1 MPPPFRSLGSSGF
14 ADLLGRFVFTRRIE
28 AVHLHHTWRPN
39 HADYRGHD
47 TILGMWR
54 YHTRENG
61 WSDIAQ
67 HLTIA
72 PDGTLWLGRDWNA
85 APASASG
92 HNGSAKAGPF
102 MIEMIGNF
110 DVGRDRLQGAQRAAV
125 MDVIARVQRRF
136 GLPAEALRFH
146 NQMSGKTCPGSSLSR
161 AQVVAEVAARHV
173 ALGPPAPREAGE
185 EPAEEAM
192 RDIDVLTYVEGAADD
207 EAGRAEAA
215 PESGGRGTRRAL
227 CVGIDGYP
235 GSPLAGCVA
244 DARLWAETL
253 TGLGFDPPTLL
264 LDAAATRATI
274 LMALESLVGSSRAG
288 DVLVFQFAG
297 HGTQL
302 PDANADEDDPGGVDQ
317 DEALCPFDHASGEY
331 IVDDDLAALFSALPE
346 GVNLT
351 CFIDCCHS
359 GTICRIASP
368 PGPAPAYEGGEADRR
383 PRYVPATEEMVRA
396 HMEVRSAEEPA
407 PRPRRTWVPEVV
419 TFTACQPTELAWEKD
434 GRGEFTLRATRLLA
448 AGTDGWSN
456 AELHRQLTAA
466 FGTERRQTPTLD
478 CSPAAQGYPLLQP
491 IPARAATVPVDART
505 AAGLLRSLAAA
516 LEGGTG

>member
-1 MPPPFRSLGSSGF
+1 MPPPFRSLGSTGF
-14 ADLLGRFVFTRRIE
+14 ADLLGRFVFTRRID

-85 APASASG
+85 PPASATG

-146 NQMSGKTCPGSSLSR
+146 NQMSGKTCPGSSLTR
-161 AQVVAEVAARHV
+161 AQVVAEVATRHV
-173 ALGPPAPREAGE
+173 ALGPAAPRDAGE
-185 EPAEEAM
+185 EPAEESM
-192 RDIDVLTYVEGAADD
+192 RDIDVLTYVEGAGTDARD
-207 EAGRAEAA
+207 EAS
-215 PESGGRGTRRAL
+215 PESGERGTRRAL
-227 CVGIDGYP
+227 CVGIDSYARN
-235 GSPLAGCVA
+235 PLAGCVS

-274 LMALESLVGSSRAG
+274 LTALEALVGTSQAG

-302 PDANADEDDPGGVDQ
+302 PDVNADENDPGGVDQ

-368 PGPAPAYEGGEADRR
+368 PGPAPADEGEDGDRR
-383 PRYVPATEEMVRA
+383 PRYVPATDEMVEA
-396 HMEVRSAEEPA
+396 HKEVRSGEEPP
-407 PRPRRTWVPEVV
+407 PRPRRPVVPEVV

-448 AGTDGWSN
+448 AGTAGWTN
-456 AELHRQLTAA
+456 AEFQRELTAA
-466 FGTERRQTPTLD
+466 FGAERRQTPTLD
-478 CSPAAQGYPLLQP
+478 CSPAAEGYPLLQP
-491 IPARAATVPVDART
+491 IPARAGTLPIDART